1 MPQNLSFRQETLPGE
16 GLLDPRKTLRI
27 GAYDSSCQAVAEA
40 MLSHTLGP
48 VETLGKT
55 LVLGTEECMYP
66 ALRLGEGLERL
77 GAEVCCHATTR
88 SPIGL
93 CDAPGYPIR
102 SGWKLPSFYEEE
114 RTTYVYNLR
123 EYDTVIVVS
132 DTKKT
137 DLRAIQAL
145 ASVLTCKHLIYT
157 QGEGVTLLLKDITG
171 QIEPLGTQ
179 ARERKIQ
186 SGTPYYEMLPIEYEP
201 TPAYLHAY
209 QDALARYAG
218 ITAEA
223 VGSVARQIWA
233 EKGDRAALVSL
244 ARAGTPVGILIKRYL
259 KTYYHANVTHASVS
273 IIRGRGIDENAMAWL
288 LERHAPEDLQFVDG
302 WTGKGAIQGQLQ
314 QAMQAYPGVS
324 PGLAVLS
331 DPACLAEKWGT
342 REDFLIASSCLN
354 SVVSGLLS
362 RTVYRP
368 DLIGPQDFHG
378 AVFYDQWQ
386 DRDLTYQF
394 IDRIEAHF
402 RPPKQTPPPPGPQT
416 DRTAAEEVTQICRVF
431 GDEAHLGHLYQL
443 AREKQVPLEVYPLV
457 HYRACGLIREMADA

>member
-1 MPQNLSFRQETLPGE
+1 MPSYTTSYTKETTLRVAKRYRNAKRAYLLVNPLQAKHMPVSPTEALTMMRTLGEGLRQEFPGARLVLGFAETATALGAAVASRLGPDCAFLTTTREAGEGPGWVRFLEEHSHAAEQKLWGGDLDALLQETDTVLFVDDEISTGKTLRNMVAQLTRRWPALGEKTLVAASLLNRVTPEQEEALADAGITCRCLVRLPQEDHTAQVADWTVTEAPPAVPQNLSFRQETLPSE

-66 ALRLGEGLERL
+66 ALCLGEKLERL

-157 QGEGVTLLLKDITG
+157 QGEGYVWKL
-171 QIEPLGTQ
+171 
-179 ARERKIQ
+179 
-186 SGTPYYEMLPIEYEP
+186 S
-201 TPAYLHAY
+201 
-209 QDALARYAG
+209 
-218 ITAEA
+218 
-223 VGSVARQIWA
+223 
-233 EKGDRAALVSL
+233 KG
-244 ARAGTPVGILIKRYL
+244 
-259 KTYYHANVTHASVS
+259 
-273 IIRGRGIDENAMAWL
+273 
-288 LERHAPEDLQFVDG
+288 
-302 WTGKGAIQGQLQ
+302 
-314 QAMQAYPGVS
+314 
-324 PGLAVLS
+324 
-331 DPACLAEKWGT
+331 
-342 REDFLIASSCLN
+342 
-354 SVVSGLLS
+354 
-362 RTVYRP
+362 
-368 DLIGPQDFHG
+368 
-378 AVFYDQWQ
+378 
-386 DRDLTYQF
+386 
-394 IDRIEAHF
+394 
-402 RPPKQTPPPPGPQT
+402 
-416 DRTAAEEVTQICRVF
+416 
-431 GDEAHLGHLYQL
+431 
-443 AREKQVPLEVYPLV
+443 
-457 HYRACGLIREMADA
+457 